1 MTLRVVCLTLGIVA
15 LTDGSLPAQPRR
27 GDQPAGAYGWIFD
40 LEEGKALARSSGRPL
55 MVVVRCVP

>member
-1 MTLRVVCLTLGIVA
+1 MMLRVVCLTLGIVA
-15 LTDGSLPAQPRR
+15 LPDAWLLAQPRR

-40 LEEGKALARSSGRPL
+40 LGEGKALARASGRPL